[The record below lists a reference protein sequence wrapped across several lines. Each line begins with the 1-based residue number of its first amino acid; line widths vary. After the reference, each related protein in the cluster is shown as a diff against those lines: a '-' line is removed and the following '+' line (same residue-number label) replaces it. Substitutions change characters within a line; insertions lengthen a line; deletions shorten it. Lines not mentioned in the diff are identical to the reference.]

1 MKGTFKLLLLV
12 FTVILLSCED
22 KPKSLPFIGH
32 YDVVEG
38 DTIYPQIPD
47 FSFVD
52 QDSNIITNKTFENG
66 IYVADFFFTHCPTIC
81 PKVSANMLR
90 LQETFSQYPNFRLL
104 AHTVDVKNDTIP
116 RLKEYAEKIQAN
128 TQVFHFVTG
137 KEDEIYEIA
146 DDYYSIARKDP
157 TVPGGF
163 DHSGRIILIDQNRHV
178 RSFCDGTDDKDVDRF
193 MEDIRFLLDQNK

>member
-1 MKGTFKLLLLV
+1 MKGTFKLILIV
-12 FTVILLSCED
+12 FTITLLSCED

-32 YDVVEG
+32 YDVVDG

-47 FSFVD
+47 FSFID

-90 LQETFSQYPNFRLL
+90 LQEAFSQYPNFRLL

-128 TQVFHFVTG
+128 TKVFHFVTG
-137 KEDEIYEIA
+137 REDDIYEIA

-178 RSFCDGTDDKDVDRF
+178 RSFCDGTDNEDVNRF
-193 MEDIRFLLDQNK
+193 IEDIRFLLDQSK

>member
-1 MKGTFKLLLLV
+1 MKGTLKLIFVVLAA
-12 FTVILLSCED
+12 TLLSCEE

-32 YDVVEG
+32 YDVVDG

-47 FSFVD
+47 FSFID

-90 LQETFSQYPNFRLL
+90 LQEAFSQYPNFRLL

-128 TQVFHFVTG
+128 TKVFHFVTG
-137 KEDEIYEIA
+137 REDDIYEIA

-178 RSFCDGTDDKDVDRF
+178 RSFCDGTDNEDVNRF
-193 MEDIRFLLDQNK
+193 IEDIRFLLDQSK